1 MSCGSRCRTGQP
13 PTRTSTGRPTRSSLP
28 RAFTAEITRLHRCNS
43 GQQTGDLGV
52 SNEDICRPCPQ
63 KEHIM
68 RTVISW
74 VAWAAA
80 PLATAAV
87 AVAAA
92 APSFA
97 ASPVTL
103 VAAFSSDDPQW
114 DGGDPAGG
122 TGVDAGPQTAPDL
135 AGIPEDAG

>member
-1 MSCGSRCRTGQP
+1 
-13 PTRTSTGRPTRSSLP
+13 
-28 RAFTAEITRLHRCNS
+28 
-43 GQQTGDLGV
+43 
-52 SNEDICRPCPQ
+52 
-63 KEHIM
+63 M

-74 VAWAAA
+74 VVLAAA

-87 AVAAA
+87 VAAA
-92 APSFA
+92 APGFA

-135 AGIPEDAG
+135 AGIPEDAGIDSSQVDEAAGGTGVDPGVTAPPDTPSGPGLEDGGDPAGAIG